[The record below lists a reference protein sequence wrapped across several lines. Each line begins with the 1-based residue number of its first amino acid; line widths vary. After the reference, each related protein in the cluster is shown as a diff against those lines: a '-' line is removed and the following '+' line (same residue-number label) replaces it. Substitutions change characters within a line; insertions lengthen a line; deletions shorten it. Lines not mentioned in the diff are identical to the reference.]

1 MFESVT
7 KAYLVKHCF
16 PRVLSSH
23 KLPSICFSES
33 NHEPRKL
40 DVFFTSE
47 QLRMNF
53 FKAQFFSQSGTD
65 DSSPWKRDSSDVL
78 KIFKEVKTF
87 RTDPSSLYDEGRS
100 RPNWGRTCKILNNG
114 VFLAS
119 KDVVDKKATSSQG
132 RWISSR
138 KKVEQ
143 IIFFRLSKKTVCWI
157 SQLKYFVVVLSTKVK
172 TF

>member
-16 PRVLSSH
+16 PRVLSAH
-23 KLPSICFSES
+23 KHPSICLSES

-65 DSSPWKRDSSDVL
+65 DSSP
-78 KIFKEVKTF
+78 
-87 RTDPSSLYDEGRS
+87 
-100 RPNWGRTCKILNNG
+100 
-114 VFLAS
+114 
-119 KDVVDKKATSSQG
+119 
-132 RWISSR
+132 
-138 KKVEQ
+138 
-143 IIFFRLSKKTVCWI
+143 
-157 SQLKYFVVVLSTKVK
+157 
-172 TF
+172 